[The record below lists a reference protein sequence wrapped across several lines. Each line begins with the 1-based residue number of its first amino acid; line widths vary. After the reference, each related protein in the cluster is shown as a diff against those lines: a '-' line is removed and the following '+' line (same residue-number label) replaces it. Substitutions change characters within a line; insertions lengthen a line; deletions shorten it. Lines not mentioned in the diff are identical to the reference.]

1 MAAAVMEHRM
11 TRFTIKLPAVL
22 LAGLLAW
29 PVAAFA
35 SFGLE
40 TKFTI
45 DQTTPGTTNGVQVN
59 NLQTPGQQVKSAS
72 TSTVPASDQGWTPM
86 VYGALTGLSTTDV
99 KATAGFVGK
108 VHCYNPNATVAYVQ
122 VFNVVHGSVTLGT
135 TVPTD
140 IVAIAP
146 STTDGWIADY
156 GAGVNLGGSGISV
169 AATTT
174 YGGLT
179 APGSALVC
187 SVWVK

>member
-1 MAAAVMEHRM
+1 MSKFCV
-11 TRFTIKLPAVL
+11 IPALV
-22 LAGLLAW
+22 
-29 PVAAFA
+29 VALMLGAFA
-35 SFGLE
+35 
-40 TKFTI
+40 
-45 DQTTPGTTNGVQVN
+45 GTASAQQPITVQ
-59 NLQTPGQQVKSAS
+59 NLQAPGPQTKSGS
-72 TSTVPASDQGWTPM
+72 TSTTPASDQGWTPL

-108 VHCYNPNATVAYVQ
+108 VHCYNPNTSVAYVQ

-156 GAGVNLGGSGISV
+156 GAGVNLGGSGISI

-174 YGGLT
+174 YSGSS